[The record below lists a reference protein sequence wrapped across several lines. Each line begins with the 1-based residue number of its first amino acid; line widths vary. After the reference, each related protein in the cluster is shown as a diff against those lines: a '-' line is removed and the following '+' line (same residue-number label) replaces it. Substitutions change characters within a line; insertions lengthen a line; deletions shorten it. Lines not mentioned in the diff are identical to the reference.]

1 VGGASLAVAPVGALT
16 YHPGQSERVAVLA
29 PEGGLVMSRL
39 TAGLLTVT
47 ASSDGQRP
55 EIGVARAFIGR

>member
-1 VGGASLAVAPVGALT
+1 VDALT

-29 PEGGLVMSRL
+29 PEGGSVMSRL
-39 TAGLLTVT
+39 TAGLAVLTVT

-55 EIGVARAFIGR
+55 AIGKARAFVGR

>member
-1 VGGASLAVAPVGALT
+1 
-16 YHPGQSERVAVLA
+16 
-29 PEGGLVMSRL
+29 MSRL

-55 EIGVARAFIGR
+55 EIGGARAYVGR